1 MILMKASVIIR
12 LLCFYLLF
20 HMKYF
25 AYFLGRANLR
35 NNSLL
40 VRTISILICRS
51 DKWRIHFLV
60 KLHGKP
66 FPTACLNK
74 IKVLIGKHFFCHFK
88 NNLGTHLTH
97 FQPFVAFDVET
108 SNLFCSANQVTG
120 FYMECN
126 TGLKWVKGTLI
137 PMWKLG

>member
-1 MILMKASVIIR
+1 MFLSTIPYEV
-12 LLCFYLLF
+12 LCKHFP
-20 HMKYF
+20 
-25 AYFLGRANLR
+25 YFLGTASLR

-40 VRTISILICRS
+40 VRTVSIVICRS
-51 DKWRIHFLV
+51 DKWRIYFLV
-60 KLHGKP
+60 KLHSKP

-74 IKVLIGKHFFCHFK
+74 IKVLIGKHFFHHFK

-97 FQPFVAFDVET
+97 FLRCVAFDVET
-108 SNLFCSANQVTG
+108 SNSFCSVNQVTG
-120 FYMECN
+120 FYMKCN